1 MDVKSFVINDIEIE
15 RNNWVNNRIVDI
27 YLSEI
32 ENKYKFVIV
41 FKKDIKIN
49 KFFFVFYN
57 YSDIFYLSKY
67 PFDNKTLI
75 FRDDDFE
82 FCILKQ
88 SNWYK
93 AYIFKYQPLINFR
106 FCLKVNENTIHAGYF
121 SSFIVKNGNV
131 QLTREN
137 RIASSYIKNS
147 KIELEID
154 YSFNNNF
161 YDCIKNIKEFD
172 LSLFNK
178 DHVEDL
184 ILGNTGNHINKDFGI
199 FYIDKSYSN
208 YIANAYNFS
217 IHLPAKLFRIDKI
230 LLAIPQINNYGFYL
244 GSYEKSALYYIKYLK
259 NNKNTIDKSD
269 LEYLVNQIVQNILP
283 SSFWFKN
290 HIGENNKYH
299 YFYLLSILSFI
310 DISIVSKYLNEIIKI
325 AESLFEEVN
334 YNKWLED
341 DIFKISLLKQNN
353 LNFRYF
359 FPQSFS
365 TIYFAYR
372 FYHFIFEVTE
382 DICFEKISNNIRAY
396 GILFYNKKKSIFM
409 QNNYQIYFKKEG
421 KI

>member
-230 LLAIPQINNYGFYL
+230 LLAIPQINNRSEEHTSELQSPY
-244 GSYEKSALYYIKYLK
+244 
-259 NNKNTIDKSD
+259 
-269 LEYLVNQIVQNILP
+269 V
-283 SSFWFKN
+283 
-290 HIGENNKYH
+290 
-299 YFYLLSILSFI
+299 
-310 DISIVSKYLNEIIKI
+310 IS
-325 AESLFEEVN
+325 
-334 YNKWLED
+334 
-341 DIFKISLLKQNN
+341 
-353 LNFRYF
+353 
-359 FPQSFS
+359 
-365 TIYFAYR
+365 
-372 FYHFIFEVTE
+372 
-382 DICFEKISNNIRAY
+382 
-396 GILFYNKKKSIFM
+396 
-409 QNNYQIYFKKEG
+409 
-421 KI
+421 